1 MILADTSVWI
11 DHLRN
16 GDSVLESLLDQNEVL
31 MHPMVV
37 GELACGNL
45 RDREE
50 YLGFLASLPQMPPA
64 SHREVLSFIERN
76 QLMGQGIG
84 YIDAHLLAAASLAES
99 VLLWSKDR
107 RLLRLAERMGLA
119 ARFQ

>member
-16 GDSVLESLLDQNEVL
+16 GDSVLASLLDQNEIL

-45 RDREE
+45 RDREGR
-50 YLGFLASLPQMPPA
+50 LGFLADLPQIPLA
-64 SHREVLSFIERN
+64 SHQEVLTFIERN

-84 YIDAHLLAAASLAES
+84 YIDAHLLTATSLAES
-99 VLLWSKDR
+99 VLLWTKDR
-107 RLLRLAERMGLA
+107 RLMTLAARMGLA
-119 ARFQ
+119 HFQ

>member
-16 GDSVLESLLDQNEVL
+16 GDSALASLLDRNEIL
-31 MHPMVV
+31 MHPIVI
-37 GELACGNL
+37 GEFVCGNL

-50 YLGFLASLPQMPPA
+50 YLGFLSGLPQIPTA
-64 SHREVLSFIERN
+64 SHQEVLSFVERN

-84 YIDAHLLAAASLAES
+84 YIDAHLLTADSLAES
-99 VLLWSKDR
+99 ALLWTKDR
-107 RLLRLAERMGLA
+107 RLMRLAARMGLA
-119 ARFQ
+119 RTQ